1 MDNENYEQT
10 ELTKEQLGNALNFLK
25 ENMDVKIMVYE
36 GRILGVDLPNTVE
49 LTRQL
54 K

>member
-36 GRILGVDLPNTVE
+36 LAVFSVLTCRILLN
-49 LTRQL
+49 
-54 K
+54 